1 MPWKRPMDQPKRPS
15 SQTALLLQLVQD
27 VADIKAGITSVADH
41 ETRIRELEKAR
52 WSSAW
57 LTGLLS
63 AGVSSVFVAIILN
76 TLGK

>member
-1 MPWKRPMDQPKRPS
+1 MEQPKRPS
-15 SQTALLLQLVQD
+15 SQVSLLLQLVQD

-63 AGVSSVFVAIILN
+63 AGVSSVIVAIIIRS
-76 TLGK
+76 LGA

>member
-1 MPWKRPMDQPKRPS
+1 MDSKPRQPS
-15 SQTALLLQLVQD
+15 NQTALLVQLVQD
-27 VADIKAGITSVADH
+27 MAEIKADLKAVSDH

-63 AGVSSVFVAIILN
+63 AMISSVLVAIILN
-76 TLGK
+76 ALGA

>member
-1 MPWKRPMDQPKRPS
+1 MDQPKRPS
-15 SQTALLLQLVQD
+15 SQVSLLLQLVQD
-27 VADIKAGITSVADH
+27 VADIKAGIQSVADH
-41 ETRIRELEKAR
+41 ETRLRELEKAR

-76 TLGK
+76 TIGK

>member
-1 MPWKRPMDQPKRPS
+1 MEPQKRPS

-27 VADIKAGITSVADH
+27 VAEIKAGITSVADH

-63 AGVSSVFVAIILN
+63 AGVSSVIVAIIIKSV
-76 TLGK
+76 GA

>member
-1 MPWKRPMDQPKRPS
+1 MENPKPN
-15 SQTALLLQLVQD
+15 SQISLLVQLVQD
-27 VADIKAGITSVADH
+27 VAEIKAGIVSVQDH

-63 AGVSSVFVAIILN
+63 SGISSVVLFIILKTIGN
-76 TLGK
+76 

>member
-1 MPWKRPMDQPKRPS
+1 MDQPKRPS
-15 SQTALLLQLVQD
+15 NQTTLLLQLVQD

-63 AGVSSVFVAIILN
+63 AGVSSVIVAIIIKSV
-76 TLGK
+76 GA

>member
-1 MPWKRPMDQPKRPS
+1 MDQQKRPS

-76 TLGK
+76 TIGK

>member
-1 MPWKRPMDQPKRPS
+1 MDQPKRPS

-27 VADIKAGITSVADH
+27 VAEIKAGITSVADH

-63 AGVSSVFVAIILN
+63 AGVSSVIVAIIIKSV
-76 TLGK
+76 GA

>member
-1 MPWKRPMDQPKRPS
+1 MDQQKRPS

-63 AGVSSVFVAIILN
+63 AGVSSVIVAIIIKSV
-76 TLGK
+76 GA

>member
-1 MPWKRPMDQPKRPS
+1 MDQQKRPS
-15 SQTALLLQLVQD
+15 NQTTLLLQLVQD

-76 TLGK
+76 TLGN

>member
-1 MPWKRPMDQPKRPS
+1 MDQPKQPS
-15 SQTALLLQLVQD
+15 SQVSLLLQLVQD
-27 VADIKAGITSVADH
+27 VADIKAGIQSVADH

-76 TLGK
+76 TIGK

>member
-1 MPWKRPMDQPKRPS
+1 MEPQKRPS
-15 SQTALLLQLVQD
+15 SQTALLLQIVQD
-27 VADIKAGITSVADH
+27 MAEIKADIKAVADH

-63 AGVSSVFVAIILN
+63 SGISAILYTIISN
-76 TLGK
+76 QLGN

>member
-1 MPWKRPMDQPKRPS
+1 MDQPKRPS

-63 AGVSSVFVAIILN
+63 AGVSSVIVAIIIRSVG
-76 TLGK
+76 T

>member
-1 MPWKRPMDQPKRPS
+1 MMDQPKRPS
-15 SQTALLLQLVQD
+15 SQVSLLLQLVQD

-63 AGVSSVFVAIILN
+63 AGVSSVIVAIIIKSV
-76 TLGK
+76 GA

>member
-1 MPWKRPMDQPKRPS
+1 MDQPKRPS
-15 SQTALLLQLVQD
+15 SQVSLLLQLVQD
-27 VADIKAGITSVADH
+27 VAEIKANISSVADH

-63 AGVSSVFVAIILN
+63 AGVSSVIVAIIIKSV
-76 TLGK
+76 GA

>member
-1 MPWKRPMDQPKRPS
+1 MDQPKRPS

-27 VADIKAGITSVADH
+27 VAEIKAGITSVADH

-76 TLGK
+76 TIGK

>member
-1 MPWKRPMDQPKRPS
+1 MEPTKKPT
-15 SQTALLLQLVQD
+15 SQTALLLQIVQD
-27 VADIKAGITSVADH
+27 MAEIKADIKSVADH

-63 AGVSSVFVAIILN
+63 SGISGIIYIVITN
-76 TLGK
+76 QLGK

>member
-1 MPWKRPMDQPKRPS
+1 MDQPKRPS
-15 SQTALLLQLVQD
+15 SQTTLLLQLVQD

>member
-1 MPWKRPMDQPKRPS
+1 MEQPKNPS
-15 SQTALLLQLVQD
+15 SQTALLIQLVQD
-27 VADIKAGITSVADH
+27 VAEIKAGISSVQDH

-63 AGVSSVFVAIILN
+63 SGISSVILFIILK
-76 TLGK
+76 TLGN

>member
-1 MPWKRPMDQPKRPS
+1 MDQPKRPS

-63 AGVSSVFVAIILN
+63 AGVSSVIVAIIIKS
-76 TLGK
+76 LGA

>member
-1 MPWKRPMDQPKRPS
+1 MDQPKRPS
-15 SQTALLLQLVQD
+15 SQTSLLLQLVQD
-27 VADIKAGITSVADH
+27 VAEIKANISSVADH

-63 AGVSSVFVAIILN
+63 AGVSSVIVAIIIKSV
-76 TLGK
+76 GA

>member
-1 MPWKRPMDQPKRPS
+1 MEPNKKPS
-15 SQTALLLQLVQD
+15 SQTALLLQIVQD
-27 VADIKAGITSVADH
+27 MAEIKADIKAVADH

-63 AGVSSVFVAIILN
+63 AGISSVLVAIILN
-76 TLGK
+76 ALGATNG

>member
-1 MPWKRPMDQPKRPS
+1 MPEPTKRS
-15 SQTALLLQLVQD
+15 TSQTALLIQIVQD
-27 VADIKAGITSVADH
+27 MAEIKADIKAVADH

-63 AGVSSVFVAIILN
+63 SGISAILYTIISN
-76 TLGK
+76 SLGK

>member
-1 MPWKRPMDQPKRPS
+1 MDQPKRPS

-27 VADIKAGITSVADH
+27 VAEIKANISSVADH

-63 AGVSSVFVAIILN
+63 AGVSSVIVGIIIKSV
-76 TLGK
+76 GA

>member
-1 MPWKRPMDQPKRPS
+1 MDQPKRPS

-27 VADIKAGITSVADH
+27 VADIKAGIQSVADH

-76 TLGK
+76 TIGK

>member
-1 MPWKRPMDQPKRPS
+1 MDQPKRPS

-63 AGVSSVFVAIILN
+63 AGVSSVIVAIIIRS
-76 TLGK
+76 LGA

>member
-1 MPWKRPMDQPKRPS
+1 MDQPKRPS
-15 SQTALLLQLVQD
+15 NQTALLLQLVQD
-27 VADIKAGITSVADH
+27 VADIKAGIQSVADH

-76 TLGK
+76 TIGK